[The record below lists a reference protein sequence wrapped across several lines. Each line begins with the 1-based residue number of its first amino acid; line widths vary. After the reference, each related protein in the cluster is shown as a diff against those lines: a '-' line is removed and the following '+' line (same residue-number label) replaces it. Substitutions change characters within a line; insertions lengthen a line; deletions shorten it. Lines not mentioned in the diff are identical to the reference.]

1 MLQPF
6 EPFKFIYLQ
15 KLRQLKKQ
23 YLVSQ
28 SYKRA
33 VDHFCDEVKTDIL
46 LTDYDDLGQAK
57 IHLNAVKT
65 DKYAALLDLEN
76 PAHLAKLEEMLGE
89 GSKYRLFWAVVT
101 SAKELEQ
108 RVNNGYKD
116 QMRRYIKTNTNWR
129 IGSDATLHPSLQISF
144 GELFI
149 VLKYGSQTL
158 RIKFEEIEKA

>member
-6 EPFKFIYLQ
+6 ELLKFVHLQ
-15 KLRQLKKQ
+15 KLRQLKKR

-28 SYKRA
+28 TYKRA
-33 VDHFCDEVKTDIL
+33 VDHFSDEVKTDIL

-76 PAHLAKLEEMLGE
+76 PKHWAKLEEMLGE
-89 GSKYRLFWAVVT
+89 GSKYRVFWAVVRN
-101 SAKELEQ
+101 AKDLENA
-108 RVNNGYKD
+108 VNAKYKD
-116 QMRRYIKTNTNWR
+116 HMCRYITKNTYWR
-129 IGSDATLHPSLQISF
+129 IKGDQTLHPSLQISF

-149 VLKYGSQTL
+149 LLKFGSQTI
-158 RIKFEEIEKA
+158 RVKFEEIEKA